1 MFDINI
7 TITSCDRL
15 LCGWYTRGLI
25 VHQQMY
31 MYRFNDNVDIK
42 FEGKRK
48 RCAHES
54 FDKHFCCAFSFSVI
68 TTPVLY
74 AHYTFIKM
82 TLVYGYE
89 YSC

>member
-54 FDKHFCCAFSFSVI
+54 FGKTFLLCLFVFCNHNTRSLG
-68 TTPVLY
+68 TLY
-74 AHYTFIKM
+74 IY
-82 TLVYGYE
+82 
-89 YSC
+89 